1 MKQALLLEYQGLMQ
15 HLWAPIHKERWA
27 SPEEEVVVLCKTQL
41 RIFFK
46 ARNLRFDS
54 CELTLKPRNRPSRTW
69 RQFWLLAFHKAPHV
83 PNHAK
88 IHPGGKSL
96 AIGWL

>member
-1 MKQALLLEYQGLMQ
+1 MQ

-27 SPEEEVVVLCKTQL
+27 FPEEEVVVLRKTQL
-41 RIFFK
+41 RIFLQ

-54 CELTLKPRNRPSRTW
+54 CELTLKPRNGPSRTW

-88 IHPGGKSL
+88 THPSEKGL
-96 AIGWL
+96 AISWL